1 MKIQGKKR
9 LNFIKPQTKVKL
21 CFFCFEFNKILLYY
35 FYFVIF
41 ILIYS
46 NKDILL
52 FYRLIS
58 EGLPLDVL
66 DTVAN
71 LLEDFEEN
79 PKGKFF

>member
-1 MKIQGKKR
+1 M
-9 LNFIKPQTKVKL
+9 
-21 CFFCFEFNKILLYY
+21 LYY

-41 ILIYS
+41 NLIYY

-58 EGLPLDVL
+58 EGLPQDVL

-71 LLEDFEEN
+71 LLEEFEEN
-79 PKGKFF
+79 PKGKFFLNYFTYIHSGNFIFKMQ